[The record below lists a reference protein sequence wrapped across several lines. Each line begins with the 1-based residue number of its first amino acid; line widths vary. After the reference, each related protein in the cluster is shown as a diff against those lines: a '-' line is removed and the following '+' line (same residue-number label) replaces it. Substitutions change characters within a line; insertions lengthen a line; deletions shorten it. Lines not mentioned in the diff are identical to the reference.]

1 MKVFSALILFCFLQ
15 TLMCDSALNTTFLFH
30 TYNNSLK
37 YIKAFHP
44 SPLIVKKQKNAGTF
58 SLYSLSLDYA
68 DLTSK
73 NAQFKVDE
81 FGVLHIKYSNLK
93 LTLKGSLLTSS
104 FRKLK
109 NLSSFTA
116 TLSNVTFEFIYGF
129 TSKELST
136 GKREFKFGLTSET
149 PVSFKISKFVTA
161 KTASSYYV
169 SEAKLQIT
177 KIDFTPLKNH
187 FKKINQLIFDE
198 INPKKN

>member
-149 PVSFKISKFVTA
+149 PVSFKICYS
-161 KTASSYYV
+161 
-169 SEAKLQIT
+169 
-177 KIDFTPLKNH
+177 
-187 FKKINQLIFDE
+187 
-198 INPKKN
+198 

>member
-1 MKVFSALILFCFLQ
+1 M
-15 TLMCDSALNTTFLFH
+15 
-30 TYNNSLK
+30 K

-81 FGVLHIKYSNLK
+81 FGVLHKYSNLK

-149 PVSFKISKFVTA
+149 PVSFKISKFVW
-161 KTASSYYV
+161 
-169 SEAKLQIT
+169 
-177 KIDFTPLKNH
+177 
-187 FKKINQLIFDE
+187 
-198 INPKKN
+198 